1 QKHLLDVD
9 RRKDSAAKVDHLGKH
24 IFLKEYQ
31 QAIDTSF
38 MLSKIT
44 PLGTINYVNQQLCR
58 FSGYNDSEL
67 LGKNISLLQLNSESR
82 KSLQD
87 IIASMGK
94 HTIWRGLFKGVKK
107 DGAPY
112 HVKTTLSAVHD
123 EHGHI
128 IEYICIQ
135 QDISDVIDAA
145 QTHYHMAEDP
155 ITKLPNRALLLR
167 DLKFH
172 EQAIL
177 AVLNIDDFKH
187 VNELY
192 GFAVGD
198 SLLYA
203 LGQKLCQLCDSR
215 QHTIYRLSGDEFGI
229 LQWNHSSEEAFIDH
243 IEALLQVV
251 NKERFFCQNH
261 RVSINVTAGISAR
274 KNQLINAEMAMSHA
288 KNSKSDIVF
297 FDKNLAIR
305 HKIIE
310 SIYWANKVREAIE
323 YKHLVLFTQAI
334 HNNHSGQIDHHECL
348 VRIRED
354 NGDIIPPSKFLSIAK
369 TTRLYPQITQ
379 AVIQLASDHFARQ
392 KGHFSINMSILDAAN
407 DETISA
413 LEQQLSKYPGLGQRL
428 IIEIVEEEGIENHE
442 QIADFISR
450 LKDWGCKIAIDDFG
464 TGYSNFDYLMKL
476 NVDYIKIDGS
486 IIHNIHEDNNAELV
500 SDLIVKFAKQL
511 NIKTIAEYVHSKEV
525 FEKVKEMGID
535 YSQGYFIGR
544 PEPMTKV
551 AVKKSVTL

>member
-1 QKHLLDVD
+1 
-9 RRKDSAAKVDHLGKH
+9 
-24 IFLKEYQ
+24 
-31 QAIDTSF
+31 
-38 MLSKIT
+38 
-44 PLGTINYVNQQLCR
+44 
-58 FSGYNDSEL
+58 
-67 LGKNISLLQLNSESR
+67 
-82 KSLQD
+82 
-87 IIASMGK
+87 
-94 HTIWRGLFKGVKK
+94 
-107 DGAPY
+107 
-112 HVKTTLSAVHD
+112 
-123 EHGHI
+123 
-128 IEYICIQ
+128 
-135 QDISDVIDAA
+135 
-145 QTHYHMAEDP
+145 
-155 ITKLPNRALLLR
+155 
-167 DLKFH
+167 
-172 EQAIL
+172 
-177 AVLNIDDFKH
+177 
-187 VNELY
+187 
-192 GFAVGD
+192 
-198 SLLYA
+198 
-203 LGQKLCQLCDSR
+203 
-215 QHTIYRLSGDEFGI
+215 
-229 LQWNHSSEEAFIDH
+229 
-243 IEALLQVV
+243 
-251 NKERFFCQNH
+251 
-261 RVSINVTAGISAR
+261 
-274 KNQLINAEMAMSHA
+274 
-288 KNSKSDIVF
+288 IVF

-354 NGDIIPPSKFLSIAK
+354 NGDIIPPSKFLGIAK

-525 FEKVKEMGID
+525 
-535 YSQGYFIGR
+535 
-544 PEPMTKV
+544 
-551 AVKKSVTL
+551 